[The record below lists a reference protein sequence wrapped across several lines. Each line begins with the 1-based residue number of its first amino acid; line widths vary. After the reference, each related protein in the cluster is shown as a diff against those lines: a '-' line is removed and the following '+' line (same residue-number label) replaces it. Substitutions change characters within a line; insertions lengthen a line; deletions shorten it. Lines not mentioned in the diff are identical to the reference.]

1 MAPRVSDAI
10 KEDHRELEQYYER
23 ITQSSDQDE
32 QTRYQN
38 LFTWELARHSI
49 GEELVIYPA
58 LEKHVANGKALAEKD
73 RKEHQSVSLYRI
85 NPTKTNKAHNRIGQG
100 AIEEV
105 PESQGFRRR
114 LHPYARGSDEGSR
127 AAYQGGGINGFASL
141 RGGTV
146 SGRK

>member
-1 MAPRVSDAI
+1 MDIVFLQLLAIKPFPPYSISSHTISRPVTNMAPRVSDAI

-73 RKEHQSVSLYRI
+73 RKEHQSVSY
-85 NPTKTNKAHNRIGQG
+85 TA
-100 AIEEV
+100 
-105 PESQGFRRR
+105 
-114 LHPYARGSDEGSR
+114 
-127 AAYQGGGINGFASL
+127 
-141 RGGTV
+141 
-146 SGRK
+146 